1 MFRHKGQKTV
11 KVLQKKK
18 KTHKSKSWRT
28 QTRQCFSDMTLKA
41 QSTKGKIDKLD
52 FIKLKAFCASKNT
65 IKEMKQ

>member
-1 MFRHKGQKTV
+1 MFRHQAQKTV

-18 KTHKSKSWRT
+18 NHKNKSWRP

-52 FIKLKAFCASKNT
+52 FIKLKAFSASKNT
-65 IKEMKQ
+65 IMEMKR